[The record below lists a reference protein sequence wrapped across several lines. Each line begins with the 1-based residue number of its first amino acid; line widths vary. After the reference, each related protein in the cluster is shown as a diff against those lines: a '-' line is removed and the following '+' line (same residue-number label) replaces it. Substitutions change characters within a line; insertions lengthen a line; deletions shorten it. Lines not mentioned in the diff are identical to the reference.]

1 MSLLITRPRYESVTY
16 YFYHWSEE
24 IVKEAKRR
32 IGKVF
37 DLEKD
42 KASRKLVES
51 YLDKQNPEIAIFNGH
66 GNDVCVTGHDNEP
79 LIISGE
85 NSHLLKDKVVYMR
98 SCDSG
103 KTLGPQ
109 AIKEGCKAF
118 IGYSELFRFWTDKAL
133 VKEPLQDDYAK
144 PFFETSN
151 QVPLSLIKGRTAQ
164 EAQMDSMTE
173 YKRIIGNLLTSNTE
187 NSFVVSDLIWNMH
200 NQVCL
205 ER

>member
-1 MSLLITRPRYESVTY
+1 MSLLITRPRYESVTH

-66 GNDVCVTGHDNEP
+66 GNDVCVTGHDEEP

-85 NSHLLKDKVVYMR
+85 NSYLLKDKVVYMR

-118 IGYSELFRFWTDKAL
+118 IGYSELFRFWTDKSL
-133 VKEPLQDDYAK
+133 VTEPLKDEYAK

-164 EAQMDSMTE
+164 EAQIDSMIE
-173 YKRIIGNLLTSNTE
+173 YRKIIGNLLISNAE

>member
-1 MSLLITRPRYESVTY
+1 MSLLITRPRYELVTH
-16 YFYHWSEE
+16 YFYHWSEA

-32 IGKVF
+32 IGKVI

-42 KASRKLVES
+42 KANRKLVES

-66 GNDVCVTGHDNEP
+66 GNDVCITGHDEEP
-79 LIISGE
+79 LVVSGE
-85 NSHLLKDKVVYMR
+85 NSHLLKDKVIYMR
-98 SCDSG
+98 SCSSG

-133 VKEPLQDDYAK
+133 ITEPLKDDYAK
-144 PFFETSN
+144 PFFDTSN

-164 EAQMDSMTE
+164 EAHADSMIE
-173 YKRIIGNLLTSNTE
+173 YRRIISNLLTSNTE

-205 ER
+205 VK